1 MKFIMKSMPC
11 DIEKSSWLRKSLF
24 IMRCILLFLLLG
36 TMEIAASVAY
46 SQSVKLSLNLENTS
60 VQEVLSIIEKKSAF
74 YFTYNVNQINTQ
86 RKVSIAVK
94 NKTVTEIL
102 NQLFEKEGIK
112 YQINDKHIVLYK
124 ADDTGKLFVA
134 NQHKGITIS
143 GVVRDSNGDPIIGA
157 NVLEKSSTING
168 TITNVDGQF
177 TLTVPENAKL
187 VISYIGYNTQ
197 EVSVAGKTVIDV
209 MLTEDSKALDEVVV
223 VGYGTQKK
231 VNLTGSVASISSD
244 DIKDRVQTDVLSSI
258 QGTVP
263 GVTIISRPG
272 KDVSINFRGRGN
284 LGTSEPLYVIDG
296 AIADA
301 TFFSNLDPNSI
312 ENISFLKDAASS
324 AIYGSRAAY
333 GVVLVTTKQGKDGRM
348 EVSYSGMVGMKAPTY
363 TQDLVNSWEYAELY
377 NESLY
382 NTNPSD
388 GKNQGY
394 TNDQIELFRNGSQPD
409 LYPNT
414 NWTDLVFDD
423 WAVTTKHS
431 LNFTGGT
438 KKLRYFAGL
447 GYVYDT
453 ENIRNRDTRRYNLNL
468 NISSDVTDWLTFR
481 GSVKYIQRNKDI
493 NGGTPSFDNMLIV
506 PSTFVARQSDG
517 EWGSVE
523 SGHEASG
530 TFAGGNPLRAYSTND
545 WTKNTIEN
553 SMYELAF
560 DLKPIKGLVI
570 TGQGTY
576 KSFEYKNKA
585 YNSLKDD
592 VPSFLNPGT
601 VIGGTGNTI
610 NSMEVNWKKNNFL
623 TYTGTANYNWTKD
636 IHSLSALVGVSYEHY
651 QEETLM
657 ASRQDFPA
665 DSFDDLSAGAT
676 SGSLYK
682 NGSSMQEYKMFSYFG
697 RINYTLME
705 RYMFEANFRA
715 DASSRFHADN
725 RWGYFPSFSAGWRI
739 SEESF
744 MKNTRNIID
753 NLKLRASYGTL
764 GNINNVGNYDYF
776 QNYGSRKVSGSDAY
790 YSFGDSPAKVIE
802 ETKPANSSLNWEKV
816 ALTDIGL
823 DFDLWNGKLSG
834 TADYYIKNTSNILL
848 AYNIP
853 LETGISNA
861 PSQNVAKV
869 RNRGFEFSL
878 SHRNTIGDVSY
889 IIGANISTNHNE
901 ITDLASSNDIINNLE
916 NGHGV
921 AKYILREGESI
932 GSFYGFKS
940 NGLYTQEEIDAGHY
954 YTYGGVTPNAGDT
967 KFVPQRELGW
977 KEEITD
983 NDRTIIGCEVPDFT
997 YGINLSVNY
1006 KNFEFSIFGQGISG
1020 ADVAFEVYQVHPF
1033 FHGQDNPRRYHM
1045 GRWTE
1050 ANPDAHAIYPRIYTA
1065 SSPHTTYN
1073 RAFNDYHLFDAD
1085 YFRFK
1090 TMTLGYSIPKNIIS
1104 RLGMSSLKVYLTGEN
1119 LFTIRADRKMKD
1131 FDPEATSS
1139 TVRALGSKSLAF
1151 GVNVSF

>member
-60 VQEVLSIIEKKSAF
+60 VQEVLSIIEQKSAF

-776 QNYGSRKVSGSDAY
+776 QNYGSRKVSGADAY

>member
-60 VQEVLSIIEKKSAF
+60 VQEVLSIIEQKSAF

-124 ADDTGKLFVA
+124 VDDTGKLFVA

-715 DASSRFHADN
+715 DASSRFHVDN

-776 QNYGSRKVSGSDAY
+776 QNYGSRKVSGADAY

>member
-1 MKFIMKSMPC
+1 MNENRERGTLHYKFLTTIA
-11 DIEKSSWLRKSLF
+11 IVA
-24 IMRCILLFLLLG
+24 LLIGSNTALAIG
-36 TMEIAASVAY
+36 TNSEGLSEIAEQLQ
-46 SQSVKLSLNLENTS
+46 SQVVNGT
-60 VQEVLSIIEKKSAF
+60 IID
-74 YFTYNVNQINTQ
+74 Q
-86 RKVSIAVK
+86 
-94 NKTVTEIL
+94 
-102 NQLFEKEGIK
+102 
-112 YQINDKHIVLYK
+112 
-124 ADDTGKLFVA
+124 TGEPV
-134 NQHKGITIS
+134 
-143 GVVRDSNGDPIIGA
+143 IGA
-157 NVLEKSSTING
+157 SVLEKGTNNG
-168 TITNVDGQF
+168 IITNIDGKF
-177 TLTVPENAKL
+177 SLTVKRGATL
-187 VISYIGYNTQ
+187 VISFVGYKTL
-197 EVSVAGKTVIDV
+197 EVKATPKMEIT
-209 MLTEDSKALDEVVV
+209 LTEDSELLEEVVV
-223 VGYGTQKK
+223 VGYGVQKK
-231 VNLTGSVASISSD
+231 KLVTGATVQVKGT
-244 DIKDRVQTDVLSSI
+244 DIAKLNTTDVLGGLQSQAPGINITSNGGFLG
-258 QGTVP
+258 QGFKVN
-263 GVTIISRPG
+263 I
-272 KDVSINFRGRGN
+272 RG
-284 LGTSEPLYVIDG
+284 LGTNGNFSPLYVVDGVVNGSIDG
-296 AIADA
+296 LSPADVE
-301 TFFSNLDPNSI
+301 SI
-312 ENISFLKDAASS
+312 DVLKDAASA

-348 EVSYSGMVGMKAPTY
+348 EVSYSGMVGMKAPSY

-377 NESLY
+377 NEALY
-382 NTNPSD
+382 NTNPSA

-394 TNDQIELFRNGSQPD
+394 SVSDIELFRKGTEPD

-414 NWTDLVFDD
+414 NWVDLVFDD
-423 WAVTTKHS
+423 WTVTTKHS
-431 LNFTGGT
+431 LNFSGGT

-468 NISSDVTDWLTFR
+468 NVSSDVTDWLTFR

-493 NGGTPSFDNMLIV
+493 DGGTPSFDNMLIV
-506 PSTFVARQSDG
+506 PSTFVARQSNG

-576 KSFEYKNKA
+576 KSYEYKNKA
-585 YNSLKDD
+585 YTSLKDD
-592 VPSFLNPGT
+592 VPSFLNLGT
-601 VIGGTGNTI
+601 VIGGTGNTV
-610 NSMEVNWKKNNFL
+610 NSMEVNWKKHNFL
-623 TYTGTANYNWTKD
+623 TYTGTASYNWTKD
-636 IHSLSALVGVSYEHY
+636 IHSLSALAGVSYEHY

-705 RYMFEANFRA
+705 RYMLEANFRA

-744 MKNTRNIID
+744 MESTRNIID

-776 QNYGSRKVSGSDAY
+776 QNYGSRKVSGVDAY

-802 ETKPANSSLNWEKV
+802 ETKPANPSLSWEKV
-816 ALTDIGL
+816 ALTDIGV

-848 AYNIP
+848 AYNVP
-853 LETGISNA
+853 LETGITNA

-869 RNRGFEFSL
+869 RNRGFEFAL
-878 SHRNTIGDVSY
+878 AHRNTIGDVSY
-889 IIGANISTNHNE
+889 MISANIATNNNE
-901 ITDLASSNDIINNLE
+901 ITDLSSSNDIIKNLE

-940 NGLYTQEEIDAGHY
+940 DGLYTQEEIDAGHY

-967 KFVPQRELGW
+967 KFIPQRKLDWG
-977 KEEITD
+977 EEITD

-1050 ANPDAHAIYPRIYTA
+1050 ANPNPHAIYPRIYTA

-1090 TMTLGYSIPKNIIS
+1090 TMTLGYNIPKNVVS
-1104 RLGMSSLKVYLTGEN
+1104 RLGISSLKVYLTGEN
-1119 LFTIRADRKMKD
+1119 LFTIRADKKMKD